1 MRVGFARTVITP
13 PPGASLAG
21 FGARQERAQGV
32 HDDLH
37 ARALVLEA
45 SGQRVA
51 LVVCDLCDLDAGFI
65 REARR
70 RIQERTGI
78 PAASAL
84 LAATHTHA
92 APATFALYSL
102 PPDPGW
108 LDDLAGRAAD
118 AVASAVR
125 DLTPATLGLALGREN
140 SVGRNRRR
148 PDGPVDPTVTVLR
161 AERVDA
167 SPALLVHYAC
177 HPTVLGPDNLMIS
190 RDYVGFTVDAVE
202 RATGGWVMFAN
213 GACGDINVGHSADR
227 SALGLPI
234 PGRTFERAEELGL
247 RLAGEAVR
255 ALTDTRPVAGWRAPG
270 HGMLAAGRR
279 SLVVPLRPTPPL
291 EQVRAQ
297 VRACRRHLETLQA
310 AGANAG
316 ADDAE
321 VTAAR
326 LELLYA
332 ELALSWVEQ
341 RTRAEGAGAAEETAE
356 VQAFAVGD
364 VALVGLPGEF
374 FVESGLRLQN
384 RSPFKHTIVVGYA
397 NGGIGYVPPASAF
410 AEGGYETRLAP
421 WSRVAP
427 EAEGL
432 ILDAAASLLD
442 GLRDQQDERPG

>member
-1 MRVGFARTVITP
+1 MRLGCATTVITP
-13 PPGASLAG
+13 PPGTPLAG
-21 FGARQERAQGV
+21 FGARKEGARGV
-32 HDDLH
+32 HDDLY

-45 SGQRVA
+45 CGQRVA
-51 LVVCDLCDLDAGFI
+51 LVVCDLCDLDAGFV

-78 PAASAL
+78 PAASAM

-102 PPDPGW
+102 PPDPVW
-108 LDDLAGRAAD
+108 LDDLAGRVAD
-118 AVASAVR
+118 AVASAVW
-125 DLTPATLGLALGREN
+125 DLTPATLALALGSEN

-148 PDGPVDPTVTVLR
+148 HDGLVDPTVTVLR
-161 AERVDA
+161 AERTGA
-167 SPALLVHYAC
+167 PPAFLLHYAC

-190 RDYVGFTVDAVE
+190 RDYIGFAVDAVE
-202 RATGGWVMFAN
+202 HGTGGWVMFAN

-247 RLAGEAVR
+247 RLAGEAAR
-255 ALTDTRPVAGWRAPG
+255 ALTDARPVAGRRTPD

-279 SLVVPLRPTPPL
+279 SLLVPLRPTPPL
-291 EQVRAQ
+291 EQARAQ
-297 VRACRRHLETLQA
+297 VLACRRRLEALEA
-310 AGANAG
+310 AGAG
-316 ADDAE
+316 E
-321 VTAAR
+321 ETVTTAR

-332 ELALSWVEQ
+332 ELALSCVEQ
-341 RTRAEGAGAAEETAE
+341 RARAGGAGAAEETAE

-364 VALVGLPGEF
+364 VALIGLPGEF

-384 RSPFKHTIVVGYA
+384 RSPFKHTIVIGYA

-432 ILDAAASLLD
+432 ILDAAENLLD
-442 GLRDQQDERPG
+442 DLWDRQDERPG